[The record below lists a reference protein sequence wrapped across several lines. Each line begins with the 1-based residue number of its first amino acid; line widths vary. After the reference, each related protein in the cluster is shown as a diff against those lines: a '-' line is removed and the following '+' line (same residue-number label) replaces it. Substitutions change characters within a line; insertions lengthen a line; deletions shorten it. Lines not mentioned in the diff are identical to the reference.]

1 MKDQLPK
8 IERRFVTVTD
18 LQTEERGDGQG
29 IITGHAAVFNQ
40 LSEDLGGFREM
51 IAPGAFLESIQA
63 DDVRA
68 LFNHDGNFVLGRNK
82 ASTLELAEDGV
93 GLAVRI
99 KPPATQWA
107 KDLLISMKR
116 GDVTQMSFGFQVMKD
131 GQKWMR
137 DGTNV
142 IRSLLKLRLFDVS
155 PVTFPAYPQT
165 DVSVRSYQEF
175 LESEQK
181 QGAEAALRS
190 LSRREL
196 YLRLLEAESRY

>member
-1 MKDQLPK
+1 MKDQPPK
-8 IERRFVTVTD
+8 PERRFVTVTD
-18 LQTEERGDGQG
+18 LQAEERADGQG

-51 IAPGAFLESIQA
+51 IAPGAFTDTILA

-82 ASTLELAEDGV
+82 AGTLELAEDSI

-107 KDLLISMKR
+107 KDLLVSMKR
-116 GDVTQMSFGFQVMKD
+116 GDITQMSFGFQVVKD

-165 DVSVRSYQEF
+165 DASVRSYQEF
-175 LESEQK
+175 LEGEKRATDEEVQR
-181 QGAEAALRS
+181 ALDYRD
-190 LSRREL
+190 REL
-196 YLRLLEAESRY
+196 KLLEAGA